1 MKSFAKFNYLVQSFA
16 EFFKWKY
23 PIFGR
28 ITFSWPH
35 PNKAWSVHK
44 AVLKRGKMSNYGI
57 HLMQN
62 NSHHLA
68 INGLLHLWG

>member
-28 ITFSWPH
+28 ITFCWPH
-35 PNKAWSVHK
+35 PNKARSVHK
-44 AVLKRGKMSNYGI
+44 AHEAAIFKRGKMSW
-57 HLMQN
+57 MQN